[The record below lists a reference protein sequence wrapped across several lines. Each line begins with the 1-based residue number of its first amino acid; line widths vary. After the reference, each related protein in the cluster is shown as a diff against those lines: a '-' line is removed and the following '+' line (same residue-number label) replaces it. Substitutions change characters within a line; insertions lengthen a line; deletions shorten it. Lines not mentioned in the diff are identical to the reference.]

1 MFKLNIHTFQ
11 FVGRNM
17 ATYVIIAETEKFTE
31 NTRQFKFVFETAL
44 EMILF

>member
-1 MFKLNIHTFQ
+1 MLKLNIHTFQ

-17 ATYVIIAETEKFTE
+17 ATYVIIAETENFTE
-31 NTRQFKFVFETAL
+31 NIRHFKFIFEIAL